1 MSRHLETRRNLTPA
15 APRNL
20 TAIAISKLKPGRE
33 RYEVR
38 DGILRGLRVIVQPSG
53 YKSFHLR
60 LWYRNKGYNIALGE
74 WLDMPATS
82 SDPVIGGPLTLAD
95 ARLLAAQCL
104 RQIKSGTHPATLKQ
118 SHAADEDSVESIAAA
133 YMKREGPRLRRAG
146 QRQHDISTICKS
158 LGTRLIAQVKL
169 SDLVRLRDKIEE
181 NSGPMAA
188 RRVLTSWQ
196 ALAAWHASRA
206 DDFRPPIIP
215 RGVAPKAISRDRIL
229 TDDEIRAVWKAA
241 DAYDGSF
248 GYYVKFVLLT
258 ATRREEA
265 NGMRRGELVTPDTW
279 VIPAAR
285 CKTKRDVTIPLSR
298 AAQDVLDSVTV
309 IAPGDFVFTVDGRR
323 PLGSIHRNKL
333 ALDAASGTNGW
344 TIHDLRR
351 TARTLLSRAGVDA
364 DTAERCLGHAIQG
377 VRATYDRHKF
387 EQEMRDAFERL
398 ATLVET
404 IVLGPTKNVVAIRGR
419 A

>member
-1 MSRHLETRRNLTPA
+1 
-15 APRNL
+15 
-20 TAIAISKLKPGRE
+20 
-33 RYEVR
+33 VR
-38 DGILRGLRVIVQPSG
+38 DGVLRGLRVIVQPSG

-74 WLDMPATS
+74 WLDVPSTS
-82 SDPVIGGPLTLAD
+82 SDPVVGGPLTLAD

-104 RQIKSGTHPATLKQ
+104 RQIKSGTHPATLKRG
-118 SHAADEDSVESIAAA
+118 HATDEDSVESVAAA
-133 YMKREGPRLRRAG
+133 YMKREGPKLRRSG
-146 QRQHDISTICKS
+146 QRQYDLAAICKS

-181 NSGPMAA
+181 NNGPMAA
-188 RRVLTSWQ
+188 RRVLTTWQ

-206 DDFRPPIIP
+206 DDFRPPMIP
-215 RGVAPKAISRDRIL
+215 RGVAPKATSRERIL
-229 TDDEIRAVWKAA
+229 TDDEIRAVWQAA
-241 DAYDGSF
+241 DAYEGPF
-248 GYYVKFVLLT
+248 GHYVKFVLLT

-265 NGMRRGELVTPDTW
+265 NGMRRSELVTPDTW

-285 CKTKRDVTIPLSR
+285 YKTKRDATIPLSR
-298 AAQDVLDSVTV
+298 AAQAVIDSVPV
-309 IAPGDFVFTVDGRR
+309 IAPGDLVFTFDGRR
-323 PLGSIHRNKL
+323 PLGSIHRSKL
-333 ALDAASGTNGW
+333 ALEAASGTAGW
-344 TIHDLRR
+344 TVHDLRR

-398 ATLVET
+398 AALIET
-404 IVLGPTKNVVAIRGR
+404 IVRGPTKNVVAIGR
-419 A
+419 RS